1 MVMDVQVIQEKVR
14 AYIVDTFLPGTD
26 ADTFRDSDDLLQ
38 ILDSLPILRMILALE
53 AAFAIKVKDSELS
66 RENLGSVERLA
77 AFIHRKLAGG
87 EEVSPARPGPQ
98 TREAA

>member
-1 MVMDVQVIQEKVR
+1 MEIQVIQEKVR
-14 AYIVDTFLPGTD
+14 GYIVDTFLTGTD

-53 AAFAIKVKDSELS
+53 STFSIKVKDNELS

-77 AFIHRKLAGG
+77 AFILRKLAGG
-87 EEVSPARPGPQ
+87 EEVSPARPIPQ